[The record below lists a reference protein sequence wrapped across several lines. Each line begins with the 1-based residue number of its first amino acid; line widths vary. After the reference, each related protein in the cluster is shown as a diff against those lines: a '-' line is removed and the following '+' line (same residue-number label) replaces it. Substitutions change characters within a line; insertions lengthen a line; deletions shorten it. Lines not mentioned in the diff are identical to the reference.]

1 MNPMIQI
8 MDASVVH
15 FKSGVQHKCQLNMMQ
30 GLFNLQK
37 CKVLDST
44 RGQNKRWVTTQTP
57 K

>member
-1 MNPMIQI
+1 
-8 MDASVVH
+8 MDALVVH
-15 FKSGVQHKCQLNMMQ
+15 FKSDVQHKCRSNMIQ

-37 CKVLDST
+37 CKVLDGT